1 MKKPL
6 KLTTYQL
13 LIVRFCMNIYVCQ
26 KRVEFYAPTNLF
38 IYIYVEQVK
47 KNKFQRKQLF
57 PYMLS
62 KKTMK
67 TSAPWTIFCLQ
78 TRIFP
83 CVSRFPSFKI
93 DNKNISWNPRLGAQK
108 KSESLGAAVVKN
120 SGLFF
125 GGGNATSPRQKGG
138 TPGKKNY
145 RKLFVY
151 IINCLHAY
159 MV

>member
-26 KRVEFYAPTNLF
+26 KRVEFYAPTNFF

-47 KNKFQRKQLF
+47 KNKFQLKQLF
-57 PYMLS
+57 PYMLG
-62 KKTMK
+62 KKTIDF
-67 TSAPWTIFCLQ
+67 SSLNLFCLQ

-93 DNKNISWNPRLGAQK
+93 DQQKHLLEPKTRSQK

-120 SGLFF
+120 SGLFL
-125 GGGNATSPRQKGG
+125 GGGNAHPR
-138 TPGKKNY
+138 
-145 RKLFVY
+145 
-151 IINCLHAY
+151 
-159 MV
+159 

>member
-26 KRVEFYAPTNLF
+26 KRVEFYAPTNFF
-38 IYIYVEQVK
+38 IYINIYHEQVK
-47 KNKFQRKQLF
+47 KTNSSSNNFF
-57 PYMLS
+57 HICWA
-62 KKTMK
+62 KKT
-67 TSAPWTIFCLQ
+67 IYRLQLLELFCLQ

-108 KSESLGAAVVKN
+108 KIREFGSCSGEDPAFFLGGKCP
-120 SGLFF
+120 
-125 GGGNATSPRQKGG
+125 SPLKRREHLEK
-138 TPGKKNY
+138 
-145 RKLFVY
+145 R
-151 IINCLHAY
+151 IIGNCLFIL
-159 MV
+159 